1 MRRINEGEK
10 DMADSRYPI
19 GKFTW
24 PEKMTDDGRRK
35 CIQQIEEAPA
45 KMRGAVKDLSE
56 KQLDTPYREGG
67 WTVRQVAHHL
77 ADSHLNAFIRF
88 KLTLTENEP
97 TIKPYEQQLWAEL
110 VDAKNAPIEVSLL
123 LLDSLHQR
131 WVMMLKAM
139 KPEDYARKFR
149 HPEMG
154 VLDLNQYLAQYAWHG
169 RHHVAHVAGL
179 RERMGW

>member
-1 MRRINEGEK
+1 M
-10 DMADSRYPI
+10 
-19 GKFTW
+19 
-24 PEKMTDDGRRK
+24 
-35 CIQQIEEAPA
+35 
-45 KMRGAVKDLSE
+45 
-56 KQLDTPYREGG
+56 
-67 WTVRQVAHHL
+67 RQVAHHL